1 MRYSWSAYLYDS
13 TIWNSLGQTEAIFCG
28 DSLFRTPFS
37 GLWINNRPLDDR
49 SVWSY
54 LYTHVICSHLYDRLC
69 EYFWYYKLLALSTGG
84 HYMNNM
90 IIFHILFDTA
100 IACLMNFVVWAIYET
115 QYGSLDEK
123 IPVNVESVV
132 TVVSTMA
139 WQRCGSVGTLF
150 SISVVA
156 RSTLLAEIIHSTRA
170 TCVRNC

>member
-1 MRYSWSAYLYDS
+1 MVILAHACNMFTFIRP
-13 TIWNSLGQTEAIFCG
+13 T
-28 DSLFRTPFS
+28 
-37 GLWINNRPLDDR
+37 LWILL
-49 SVWSY
+49 V
-54 LYTHVICSHLYDRLC
+54 L
-69 EYFWYYKLLALSTGG
+69 YKLLALSTGG

-123 IPVNVESVV
+123 IHVNVESVV

-156 RSTLLAEIIHSTRA
+156 RSTLLSRLFIQPEQLVWGTVNDINEALSFYTG
-170 TCVRNC
+170 TTRNCMSVVKCTS